1 MFGYSNLFIDAY
13 LYFVICNLVI
23 KNMLTLS
30 EINIYPIKSL
40 AGISLQS
47 AEVEERGLKYDRRWV
62 LVDETNTFF
71 TQRDF
76 PEMALI
82 KVDIEDDGL
91 KLQHKKKNIQPLK
104 IPFAFEHSKNGEVTI
119 WDDVVLGE
127 FYNNDVDDWFSNL
140 LGIKCHLVKMP
151 ESTKR
156 IVDTTYAENK
166 IVSFADGYP
175 FMIIGQASLD
185 DLNSRM
191 DTPLPMNRFRTN
203 FVFTDGQPFEEDRW
217 KKFKIGDVIFEAVKP
232 CARCII
238 TTTDQETAERADEPL
253 FTLSKF
259 RKVGNKVLFGMNLVC
274 ESTGQIK
281 VEDKIELL

>member
-1 MFGYSNLFIDAY
+1 
-13 LYFVICNLVI
+13 
-23 KNMLTLS
+23 MLTLS

-47 AEVEERGLKYDRRWV
+47 SVVEERGLKYDRRWV

-82 KVDIEDDGL
+82 KVSVLEDGL
-91 KLQHKKKNIQPLK
+91 KLQHKTKLIEPL
-104 IPFAFEHSKNGEVTI
+104 IVPFNFDHSKKEKVVI
-119 WDDVVLGE
+119 WDDTVIGE
-127 FYNNDVDDWFSNL
+127 FYGSQIDHWFSEI

-156 IVDTTYAENK
+156 VVDKTYAENK

-191 DTPLPMNRFRTN
+191 ERTIPMNRFRTN
-203 FVFTDGQPFEEDRW
+203 FVFTGGKPFEEDTW
-217 KKFKIGDVIFEAVKP
+217 KKFKIGNVFFEAVKP
-232 CARCII
+232 CARCVI
-238 TTTDQETAERADEPL
+238 TTTDQDTAERFKEPL
-253 FTLSKF
+253 LTLSKF
-259 RKVGNKVLFGMNLVC
+259 RNFNNKVMFGMNIVC
-274 ESTGQIK
+274 HSTGS
-281 VEDKIELL
+281 VNVGDKIELL

>member
-1 MFGYSNLFIDAY
+1 MR
-13 LYFVICNLVI
+13 
-23 KNMLTLS
+23 TLS

-47 AEVEERGLKYDRRWV
+47 AIVEERGLKYDRRWI
-62 LVDETNTFF
+62 LVDELNTFF

-82 KVDIEDDGL
+82 KVDIEEDGL
-91 KLQHKKKNIQPLK
+91 KLQHKKKNIEPLK

-127 FYNNDVDDWFSNL
+127 FYNNDIDDWFSKL

-166 IVSFADGYP
+166 IVSFADAFP
-175 FMIIGQASLD
+175 FMIIGQSSLD

-191 DTPLPMNRFRTN
+191 EISLPMNRFRTN
-203 FVFTDGQPFEEDRW
+203 FVFAGGKPFEEDNW
-217 KKFKIGDVIFEAVKP
+217 KKFKVGEVIFEAVKP
-232 CARCII
+232 CARCVI
-238 TTTDQETAERADEPL
+238 TTTDQETTERADEPL

-259 RKVGNKVLFGMNLVC
+259 RKVSNQVMFGMNLIC
-274 ESTGQIK
+274 ESTGK
-281 VEDKIELL
+281 LNLGDKIEFL